1 MQDWVATVIQLMD
14 LREQEA
20 NNGASLGSAP
30 LQPVPRS
37 SHSVSTSTSHTTLSR
52 KQPGARRAGARHV
65 ASGDGGDYKATG
77 KAKAKTARA
86 ARRGG
91 EQDDDQDGLFPREQY
106 TSLGDAIMGTQV
118 MTSILSMA
126 ATGVT
131 VVLAVGLVFALMIL
145 YVHLHR

>member
-37 SHSVSTSTSHTTLSR
+37 SRSVSSSTFHTTLSR

-65 ASGDGGDYKATG
+65 ASGDGGD

-126 ATGVT
+126 ATGAT
-131 VVLAVGLVFALMIL
+131 VVFAVGLVFALMIL

>member
-37 SHSVSTSTSHTTLSR
+37 SRSVSTSTSHTTLSR

-65 ASGDGGDYKATG
+65 ASGDGGD

-131 VVLAVGLVFALMIL
+131 VVFAVGLVFALMIL

>member
-37 SHSVSTSTSHTTLSR
+37 SRSVSSSTFHTTLSR

-65 ASGDGGDYKATG
+65 ASGDGGDYKA
-77 KAKAKTARA
+77 KAKTARA

-91 EQDDDQDGLFPREQY
+91 EQDDEQDGLFPREQH

-131 VVLAVGLVFALMIL
+131 VVFAVGLVFALMIL

>member
-52 KQPGARRAGARHV
+52 RAGARHV
-65 ASGDGGDYKATG
+65 ASGDGGDY

-91 EQDDDQDGLFPREQY
+91 EQDDDHDGLFPREQY

-131 VVLAVGLVFALMIL
+131 VVFAVGLVFALMIL

>member
-14 LREQEA
+14 LMEQEA

-37 SHSVSTSTSHTTLSR
+37 SRSVSTSTSHTTLSR

-65 ASGDGGDYKATG
+65 ASGDGGD

-126 ATGVT
+126 ATGAT
-131 VVLAVGLVFALMIL
+131 VVFAVGLVFALMIL

>member
-14 LREQEA
+14 LMEQEA

-65 ASGDGGDYKATG
+65 ASGDGGDYKA
-77 KAKAKTARA
+77 KAKTARA

-91 EQDDDQDGLFPREQY
+91 EQDDDHDGLFPREQY

-126 ATGVT
+126 ATGAT
-131 VVLAVGLVFALMIL
+131 VVFAVGLVFALMIL

>member
-14 LREQEA
+14 LMEQEA

-37 SHSVSTSTSHTTLSR
+37 SRSVSTSTSHTTLSR

-126 ATGVT
+126 ATGAT
-131 VVLAVGLVFALMIL
+131 VVFAVGLVFALMIL